1 MVPVIEFTD
10 ASSGRTLLKKSV
22 KGDVLID
29 LAPRDSYKVGIDIR
43 NDASNIDA
51 AIGLQEQTLGRRNK
65 INVSVKPDSL
75 GDVLTTT
82 RWLLDTGYQSNSP
95 VVANDVLI
103 SLIS

>member
-1 MVPVIEFTD
+1 MVPLIELTD
-10 ASSGRTLLKKSV
+10 AGSGKTLLAESV
-22 KGDVLID
+22 KDDVLID
-29 LAPRDSYKVGIDIR
+29 LAPVGHHVGIGISGSSV
-43 NDASNIDA
+43 NVGA
-51 AIGLQEQTLGRRNK
+51 AIELQNQTLGRRNK